1 MKRIRYVMA
10 TFAGAAALALTLTGT
25 TTAQAEPTSDTAA
38 SSAAVAQTRSNPP
51 GACTKAELGDWKPD
65 RFGIIHYCTY
75 IDGGY
80 YWIPL

>member
-1 MKRIRYVMA
+1 MKHIRYALA
-10 TFAGAAALALTLTGT
+10 TLAGVAALLGLTSLGAA
-25 TTAQAEPTSDTAA
+25 TAQAAETTAA
-38 SSAAVAQTRSNPP
+38 PAGVVQPLTNPP
-51 GACTKAELGDWKPD
+51 GACTRDELGDWKTD